1 METGNTKKPRIT
13 TLDDLFGIPSAPD
26 AGGAQIQQIELR
38 KLHEFEGHP
47 FKVLEDQALLDMVK
61 SIQEIGQLT
70 PAIARPLEDRPGE
83 YELVS
88 GNRRHRACLLAGLTH
103 MRVIV
108 KEMTRDEAIIQM
120 VDANLQR
127 EHILPSERAMAY
139 KMKLEAI
146 KRQGMRTD
154 LTCIENQH
162 KLKGK
167 KSRDIVAEQAGESAD
182 KVRAYIRLTELIPT
196 LLNLVDEKK
205 IALRPAVELS
215 YLSEQQQY
223 DLCEAMELYDC
234 TPSLS
239 QAQRL
244 KEAARAGKLDKNGME
259 LVMQEEKP
267 NQKEVVKLSRE
278 RLNKYFPP
286 DMPPQKIEET
296 IVKALDL
303 YYKRL
308 ERHRQEQE
316 YTR

>member
-1 METGNTKKPRIT
+1 M
-13 TLDDLFGIPSAPD
+13 
-26 AGGAQIQQIELR
+26 
-38 KLHEFEGHP
+38 
-47 FKVLEDQALLDMVK
+47 
-61 SIQEIGQLT
+61 
-70 PAIARPLEDRPGE
+70 
-83 YELVS
+83 
-88 GNRRHRACLLAGLTH
+88 AGLTH

-154 LTCIENQH
+154 LTSCQVGTKLNQPR
-162 KLKGK
+162 
-167 KSRDIVAEQAGESAD
+167 SNSEVAENSPDSA
-182 KVRAYIRLTELIPT
+182 RNIARFIRLTALIPP
-196 LLNLVDEKK
+196 LLEMVDNRK
-205 IALRPAVELS
+205 IAFNPAVELS

-223 DLCEAMELYDC
+223 DLCETMELYDC

-267 NQKEVVKLSRE
+267 NQKEVVKLPRE

-316 YTR
+316 YMR